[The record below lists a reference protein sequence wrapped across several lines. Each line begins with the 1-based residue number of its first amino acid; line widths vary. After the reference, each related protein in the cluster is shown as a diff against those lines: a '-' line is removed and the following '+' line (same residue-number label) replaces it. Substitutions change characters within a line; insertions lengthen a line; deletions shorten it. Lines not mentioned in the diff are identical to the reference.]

1 MNLRELTSALS
12 NARPRGTRSRKK
24 RTKAPYRPG
33 TLGLSAVSEAIRRD
47 YGRIVSRRERRQLAR
62 RGGPAFRPYYNNA
75 R

>member
-24 RTKAPYRPG
+24 RTKAPYHPG

-47 YGRIVSRRERRQLAR
+47 YGRIVSRRERKRLAR
-62 RGGPAFRPYYNNA
+62 QGKPFRPYYNW